1 MYKYLLTLFCCLF
14 TLLSLAQSRKQVI
27 YLANKAYEEKQ
38 FVAVIDL
45 LENYV
50 ETYPE
55 EIESAYLLGAANYEI
70 NNFEQ
75 AVSLLKPIYNK
86 DRDRNYSHTSLL
98 IAESYHQLG
107 NYRYAKRYYQR
118 ALTPYRR
125 NRESLEYQK
134 LKQAI
139 ASVDFSSKQR
149 DKSFK
154 LENMGTSLNTPN
166 ADYGFNLISENS
178 GVFAAISGEDN
189 EKKSHIYL
197 AEKIEDAWQKTKPLT
212 FNLDDSTAQ
221 VANPYYDNENNL
233 LYFSICDS
241 NRRCDIAYAIF
252 DSTKK
257 MTPITIT
264 SIRYPGASNTQPC
277 VASID
282 EKPYLLF
289 ASSRPG
295 GSGGFDIWAS
305 EISGENYLLPTNLPS
320 NINTPGNEITP
331 FYDND
336 SLYFSS
342 DWRLSFGGF
351 DVFKAKIS
359 LLSGGSSAENYVAIN
374 SSLNDLYFSQY
385 ENHLFLTSNREGAI
399 IKNNSYCCNDVFTYK
414 INHFEKPQKSDSLQD
429 YFPLILYFDN
439 DEPKPGKS
447 VDISAKNY
455 YQLLREYKKQQ
466 QKYMS
471 ENKSSIAKQ
480 DDIEDFFYWQLPKEE
495 QLNKLFEYISRQ
507 LSAGDSITLTV
518 RGFSSALADESYNK
532 ILSSRRIN
540 SFTQSLKS
548 FKNEIFLPYI
558 ENNQLII
565 NEAALGEVED
575 SISLNDEDG
584 IYDITSILNRKI
596 EIQAKRHHKKN
607 HSNR

>member
-1 MYKYLLTLFCCLF
+1 MKKYLLTLFCFLF
-14 TLLSLAQSRKQVI
+14 TLLSIAQSRKQVI
-27 YLANKAYEEKQ
+27 DLANKAYEEKQ
-38 FVAVIDL
+38 FIAVIDL
-45 LENYV
+45 LEYYV

-55 EIESAYLLGAANYEI
+55 EIETTYLLGAANYEI
-70 NNFEQ
+70 NNFEE

-86 DRDRNYSHTSLL
+86 DRDRNYSSTSLL

-149 DKSFK
+149 NKPFE
-154 LENMGTSLNTPN
+154 LENMGASINTPN

-178 GVFAAISGEDN
+178 GVFAAISEEDN
-189 EKKSHIYL
+189 KKKSHIYL
-197 AEKIEDAWQKTKPLT
+197 AKKIEDVWQKTKPLT

-221 VANPYYDNENNL
+221 VANPHYDNENNL

-257 MTPITIT
+257 MTPTTIT
-264 SIRYPGASNTQPC
+264 SIRYPGATNTQPC
-277 VASID
+277 VAKIN

-295 GSGGFDIWAS
+295 GLGGFDIWAS
-305 EISGENYLLPTNLPS
+305 EIKGEKYMSPTSLPS

-359 LLSGGSSAENYVAIN
+359 LLSGGSSAENYTAVN
-374 SSLNDLYFSQY
+374 SSLNDLYFSQ
-385 ENHLFLTSNREGAI
+385 NQNNIFLTSNREGAI
-399 IKNNSYCCNDVFTYK
+399 ITSNSYCCNDLFTYK
-414 INHFEKPQKSDSLQD
+414 ISEFEKLPKKDSLQV

-439 DEPKPGKS
+439 DEPKPGKTES
-447 VDISAKNY
+447 ISAKNY

-466 QKYMS
+466 QKYMN
-471 ENKSSIAKQ
+471 ENKSSIAEQ
-480 DDIEDFFYWQLPKEE
+480 DDIEDFFHWQLLKDE
-495 QLNKLFEYISRQ
+495 QLNRLFEYISRQ
-507 LSAGDSITLTV
+507 LIAGDSITLTV
-518 RGFSSALADESYNK
+518 RGFSSALADKSYNK

-548 FKNEIFLPYI
+548 FKNEIFSVYI
-558 ENNQLII
+558 DNNQLII

-575 SISLNDEDG
+575 PISLNNEG
-584 IYDITSILNRKI
+584 GVYDITSILNRRI

-607 HSNR
+607 HSSK